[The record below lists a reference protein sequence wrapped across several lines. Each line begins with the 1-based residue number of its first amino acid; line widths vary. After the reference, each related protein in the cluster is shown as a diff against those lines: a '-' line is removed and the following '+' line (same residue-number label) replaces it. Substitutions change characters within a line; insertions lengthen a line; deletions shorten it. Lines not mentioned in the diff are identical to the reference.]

1 MDAVVYSLLKKKIT
15 SALTGIA
22 SITSDKNGKLIFVT
36 NDGDTFTVSIPGA
49 ALLEDFTVTNG
60 VGKAELG
67 TEYKAGTAIA
77 DIVVDMLSTYAP
89 PTITLKTDFTKDVF
103 DKIED
108 KIGAIK
114 ISSKIVK
121 GSKDIEKVSVFI
133 NNEVIA
139 TFEGDTLKDNGEYNV
154 DYIFN
159 PETNETFI
167 IKVTVYDGQ
176 NTTVTK
182 TITFVGKS
190 YWGYVEEAVET
201 PTEENVK
208 GLQFNVV
215 KNSRALTYSEIQIGY
230 GKVLYAYPKVL
241 GALSKIV
248 DEDGRN
254 YTGSYVMSEV
264 TVDGLEYYCYLLK
277 DAMGTDNGY
286 QKFS

>member
-1 MDAVVYSLLKKKIT
+1 MDAIVYSLLKKKIT

-139 TFEGDTLKDNGEYNV
+139 TFEGDTLKENGEYNV

-167 IKVTVYDGQ
+167 IKVTAYDGQ

-190 YWGYVEEAVET
+190 YWGYVEEAVEI
-201 PTEENVK
+201 PTEENIK

>member
-89 PTITLKTDFTKDVF
+89 PIITLKTDFTKDVF

-114 ISSKIVK
+114 ISPKIAK

-139 TFEGDTLKDNGEYNV
+139 TFEGDTLKENGEYNV

-167 IKVTVYDGQ
+167 IKVTAYDGQ

-190 YWGYVEEAVET
+190 YWGYVEEAVLT

-264 TVDGLEYYCYLLK
+264 IVDGLEYYCYLLK

>member
-1 MDAVVYSLLKKKIT
+1 MDAVVYTLLKKKIT

-49 ALLEDFTVTNG
+49 ALLEDFTVTHG

-114 ISSKIVK
+114 ISPKIVK

-190 YWGYVEEAVET
+190 YWGYVEEAVLT

>member
-89 PTITLKTDFTKDVF
+89 PIITLKTDFTKDVF

-114 ISSKIVK
+114 ISPKIVK

>member
-1 MDAVVYSLLKKKIT
+1 MDAVVYALLKKKIT

-67 TEYKAGTAIA
+67 TEYKAGTTIA

-139 TFEGDTLKDNGEYNV
+139 TFEGDTLKENGEYNV

-167 IKVTVYDGQ
+167 IKVTAYDGQ

-190 YWGYVEEAVET
+190 YWGYVEEAVVT

>member
-89 PTITLKTDFTKDVF
+89 PIITLKTDFTKDVF

-114 ISSKIVK
+114 ISPKIVK

-201 PTEENVK
+201 PTEENIK

>member
-22 SITSDKNGKLIFVT
+22 SITSDKNGKLMFVT

>member
-36 NDGDTFTVSIPGA
+36 NDGDTFTVSIPDA

-60 VGKAELG
+60 AGKAELG

-89 PTITLKTDFTKDVF
+89 PTVTLKTDFTKDVF

-139 TFEGDTLKDNGEYNV
+139 TFEGDTLKENGEYNV

-254 YTGSYVMSEV
+254 YTGSYVMSEI

-277 DAMGTDNGY
+277 DAIGTDNGY

>member
-1 MDAVVYSLLKKKIT
+1 MDAVVYALLKKKIT

-139 TFEGDTLKDNGEYNV
+139 TFEGDTLKENGEYNV